1 MKYLP
6 KVGFK
11 QGRVFYTGN
20 GLLSPP
26 ICSCGGL
33 TLSVTLTGTSQ
44 IRPSQQSSWF
54 CREDGERTALSGGPC
69 LETRKT
75 AKAAIHGRSVYNLHR
90 PLTAKQ
96 PAQIH
101 PGPLRG
107 GGEEQSNYI
116 LKQQSEASPACK
128 QTSSTHTQTLTD
140 STIRLLNTFPKSCR
154 ASFLLGPVCLLH
166 IVLFETLIQCQI
178 LNPNGSKMIWSNLTN
193 CQCRSSSAMRV
204 TSKNVALK
212 RRFEG
217 TCAKWKGG
225 SEETPKKISDKI
237 KYI

>member
-44 IRPSQQSSWF
+44 ITPSQQSSWF

-101 PGPLRG
+101 PGPLREG
-107 GGEEQSNYI
+107 GGEQSNYI

-128 QTSSTHTQTLTD
+128 QTSSTHTNTE
-140 STIRLLNTFPKSCR
+140 RLGNTFAQYFPKSCR
-154 ASFLLGPVCLLH
+154 SSLLRPVCCLWHTVIL
-166 IVLFETLIQCQI
+166 ETFIQCQD
-178 LNPNGSKMIWSNLTN
+178 LNPNGSMIWSNLCSN
-193 CQCRSSSAMRV
+193 C
-204 TSKNVALK
+204 
-212 RRFEG
+212 
-217 TCAKWKGG
+217 
-225 SEETPKKISDKI
+225 
-237 KYI
+237 